1 MAELMAAADL
11 AIGAGG
17 ATTWER
23 LYLELPTIA
32 IAVVENQV
40 ETLETLGEAG
50 VVCFLGICTKVVVD
64 DIYKMINLSL
74 NIV

>member
-1 MAELMAAADL
+1 MAAADL

-32 IAVVENQV
+32 IAVRRIRWRHWRHWAEQK
-40 ETLETLGEAG
+40 LYYLGRNEE
-50 VVCFLGICTKVVVD
+50 VSEIDMFIK
-64 DIYKMINLSL
+64 INS
-74 NIV
+74 IIKSK